1 LKKNKPRRWVADP
14 MAMYTALDRVTPV
27 THCVSENLHMRITS
41 HDAMD
46 ALCKGKATND
56 HLKVISNVSNM
67 AETLAVLYGIKKDWL
82 PEIAAAQTSLK
93 ALAERGA
100 RIGRYVLKAEELNAL
115 NLLIQINDSQLD
127 ACSVHTL
134 GEASQFISNQ
144 LAAGKSITLPTIK
157 AAA

>member
-1 LKKNKPRRWVADP
+1 
-14 MAMYTALDRVTPV
+14 MAMYTAIDRVTPV
-27 THCVSENLHMRITS
+27 TRAVGENLLMRISS

-46 ALCKGKATND
+46 AIRRGNGTND
-56 HLKVISNVSNM
+56 HLKVITNVSNM
-67 AETLAVLYGIKKDWL
+67 AETLAVLYGIKKEWL
-82 PEIAAAQTSLK
+82 PEISAAQLSLK

-115 NLLIQINDSQLD
+115 NLLIQINDDQLD

-134 GEASQFISNQ
+134 GEASQFISSQ
-144 LAAGKSITLPTIK
+144 IAAGNSLTLPTIK